1 MTPSPGPSIAEHF
14 REVKDPRTGRQVDH
28 FLIEIITIAVC
39 AVICGADG
47 WVEVEEF
54 GKAKE
59 QWFRTFLIL
68 PHGIPSH
75 DTFGRVF
82 ALMDPHQFQS
92 GFISWIEA
100 VSALTQGQ
108 VVAID
113 GKRLRRSHDGRL
125 GKAAIHMVSA
135 WA

>member
-1 MTPSPGPSIAEHF
+1 MTQSSGPSIAEHF

-39 AVICGADG
+39 AVICGADS

-59 QWFRTFLIL
+59 TWFRTFLIL

-82 ALMDPHQFQS
+82 ALIDPDQFQS
-92 GFISWIEA
+92 GFISWIETI
-100 VSALTQGQ
+100 S
-108 VVAID
+108 
-113 GKRLRRSHDGRL
+113 
-125 GKAAIHMVSA
+125 
-135 WA
+135 